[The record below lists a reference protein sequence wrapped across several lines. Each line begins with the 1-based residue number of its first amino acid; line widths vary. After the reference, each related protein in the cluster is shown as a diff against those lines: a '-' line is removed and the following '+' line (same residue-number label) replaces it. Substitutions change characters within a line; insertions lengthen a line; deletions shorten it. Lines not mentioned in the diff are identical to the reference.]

1 MAKVTIYIALC
12 CVRIATSKVDKI
24 FSKNSPFI
32 PFPDVYGTYSR
43 DCSLA
48 AHFSKTN
55 PSFSGTKKARKT
67 HNVLF
72 ISLFLTKIVYALHL
86 LSRFVHCDFFDFYL
100 FYLHI
105 LWLKLKNGPAVDIEN

>member
-32 PFPDVYGTYSR
+32 PFSDVYGTYSR

-55 PSFSGTKKARKT
+55 PSFSGTKKPRKT
-67 HNVLF
+67 HNVMF
-72 ISLFLTKIVYALHL
+72 ISLFF
-86 LSRFVHCDFFDFYL
+86 RFVYG
-100 FYLHI
+100 
-105 LWLKLKNGPAVDIEN
+105 KSVENGKIPSKKGK